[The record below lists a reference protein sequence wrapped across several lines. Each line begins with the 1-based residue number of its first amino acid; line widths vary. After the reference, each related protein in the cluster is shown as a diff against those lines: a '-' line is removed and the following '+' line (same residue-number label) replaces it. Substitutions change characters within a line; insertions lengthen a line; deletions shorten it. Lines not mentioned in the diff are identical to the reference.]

1 MSVCS
6 RRGVRAIVHLVGLR
20 KGRLRGSWCAAF
32 GSDLCPAFA
41 EEVA

>member
-1 MSVCS
+1 MGIGS
-6 RRGVRAIVHLVGLR
+6 RRRVSAVVHFVGLR
-20 KGRLRGSWCAAF
+20 KGRLRGSWCAAL